1 MTRFEVSTTSTKLV
15 FEVLDDKKVALI
27 QVGSNDLSN
36 VDEETKK
43 QMTLT
48 EVQVTGENIHHKGVG
63 FVATEPGSNLQYLNH
78 QVINMPQG
86 KQLAVV
92 QINRETGLKVTN
104 YYQLYDDTEVIR
116 SWVTLENIGED
127 NLGIEYV
134 SSFALT
140 GVDQAGDLSGN
151 YAEDNI
157 FYVANNDWTA
167 EAQWKANSLKDA
179 GLDYWVD
186 GNKEQASSKRISIT
200 NNSSWSCSE
209 YSPNGMLVNTKTNQT
224 AIWQIENNGAWH
236 YELTDIGTG
245 NLLAVRLSGPEE
257 YDNHWWK
264 ELQSGEK
271 FTTVTV
277 AFGQLKGGFEEALD
291 AMTKYRRDIRRPNQ
305 DDQHLAVIFNDYM
318 NGLSGDPTTAKEK
331 PLIDAAAKAGCEYYV
346 VDCGWYAP
354 GYWWDSVG
362 EWKPSTERFP
372 NGIEEVIN
380 YIRSKGMVPGLW
392 LEIEVMGIK
401 CPLAKQLPDDW
412 FFTRHG
418 KRVIDS
424 DRYHLDFINPAV
436 RKYADDVVDRL
447 VEQYGVGYIKMDY
460 NITTGIGTDHNADSY
475 GDGLLKHNRAYLQWL
490 DDVFQRYP
498 EIVIENCG
506 SGGMRHDY
514 AMLQRHSI
522 QSMTD
527 QTDYVRNGN
536 IAAVGASVVSPE
548 QCAIWS
554 YPLKDGDNEEVIFN
568 MVNAMLV
575 RIHQSGLLNEV
586 KGQRLDLVQEGIA
599 TYKQYRDQIPTMLP
613 IWPMGLS
620 QIDDPWF
627 SYGLR
632 NDHEMYLAVWRGKGG
647 DEAQTI
653 DLSHYGN
660 VMNVTQ
666 IYPKNDKLTTYTNNN
681 NQLTVKFPHEK
692 IARLYHI
699 KLK

>member
-48 EVQVTGENIHHKGVG
+48 EVKVTGENIHHKGVG

>member
-63 FVATEPGSNLQYLNH
+63 FVVTEPGSNLQYLNH

-264 ELQSGEK
+264 ELQPGEK

-613 IWPMGLS
+613 IWPMELS